1 MRFLAAAVLTA
12 AVLLMAAPAQAGLRA
27 HRFDAAAAMHWTRI
41 QLDYGP
47 RPAGSAS
54 SHELADRLR
63 AAMPHGRFESVPGGL
78 RNVIGRVPGRN
89 PEDVVVIGAHYDT
102 KDIPG
107 FVGANDGAAGTAMV
121 LELARHLRP
130 RHLRP
135 TIVFALFDGEESPD
149 DTPDSDFEQRGLR
162 GSKVA
167 AAAFRGARA
176 MILLD
181 FVGIPHV
188 RIPREQSSDVG
199 LWAQLRAA
207 AGRVGAGGA
216 FPDSIGQEVLDD
228 HTPFEALGVPS
239 IDLIDFD
246 YPCFHK
252 LCDDLSHVS
261 ATSLDRVGETVASL
275 LPRL

>member
-1 MRFLAAAVLTA
+1 MRWV
-12 AVLLMAAPAQAGLRA
+12 
-27 HRFDAAAAMHWTRI
+27 RI
-41 QLDYGP
+41 QLRYGP
-47 RPAGSAS
+47 RPAGSTAS
-54 SHELADRLR
+54 RALARKLQSALPQSH
-63 AAMPHGRFESVPGGL
+63 FERVPGGL
-78 RNVIGRVPGRN
+78 RNVIGRVPGRD
-89 PEDVVVIGAHYDT
+89 PRDVVVIGAHYDT

-107 FVGANDGAAGTAMV
+107 FLGANDGAAGTAM
-121 LELARHLRP
+121 LMELARHLPP

-149 DTPDSDFEQRGLR
+149 DTPDSEFEQKGLR

-167 AAAFRGARA
+167 AAAFQGARA

-199 LWAQLRAA
+199 LWAELRAA
-207 AGRVGAGGA
+207 AARVGAGSA
-216 FPDSIGQEVLDD
+216 FPDAIGSEVLDD

-246 YPCFHK
+246 YACFHK
-252 LCDDLSHVS
+252 LCDDFSHVS